1 MCARLS
7 AVLDKVRCGS
17 VLLNS
22 MNTQNGSNGNATK
35 LLQLEARMRERI
47 RGQDHALPRVVSLL
61 QRGELGLTK
70 PDRPRGSFLF
80 LGPTGVG
87 KTETALAFTDYLFG
101 KGRLFRFDM
110 SEYQTRD
117 SLGILLGGKLGERGT
132 LAMSYDK
139 AQSGTLLFDEIEKA
153 HVRVLDIFLQI
164 LDAAR
169 VTMANG
175 ETLDLSGF
183 YVVFTSNVG
192 GADLLNLQH
201 SAFATMERHVLARAQ
216 QTLRPELFARV
227 TEKLVFNRLS
237 YDCQLEI
244 AQLLLDHELNF
255 LRGKGHDLRADSI
268 VLPFIVHRGFH
279 PKLGARP
286 MRDAVEKLVGDA
298 VAIDLLTGGTGC
310 GRLFVDE
317 AGNCL
322 AIAALVG
329 AESPGENRQV

>member
-1 MCARLS
+1 MNAQP
-7 AVLDKVRCGS
+7 GS
-17 VLLNS
+17 D
-22 MNTQNGSNGNATK
+22 GKAAK
-35 LLQLEARMRERI
+35 LLHLETYMRERI
-47 RGQDHALPRVVSLL
+47 RGQEHVLPRVVSLL

-70 PDRPRGSFLF
+70 RNRPRGSFLF

-87 KTETALAFTDYLFG
+87 KTETALTFTDHLFG
-101 KGRLFRFDM
+101 TGRLFRFDM
-110 SEYQTRD
+110 SEYQTQD

-132 LAMSYDK
+132 LAMSYDQ

-216 QTLRPELFARV
+216 QALRPELFARV

-244 AQLLLDHELNF
+244 AQLLLDGELKF
-255 LRGKGHDLRADSI
+255 MREKSHVLHADST
-268 VLPFIVHRGFH
+268 VLPFIVRRGFH

-286 MRDAVEKLVGDA
+286 MRDMVEKLVGDA
-298 VAIDLLTGGTGC
+298 VANDLLTGGTGC
-310 GRLFVDE
+310 GRLLVDE

-322 AIAALVG
+322 TVAVPIAADST
-329 AESPGENRQV
+329 EENRQV

>member
-1 MCARLS
+1 MNAQ
-7 AVLDKVRCGS
+7 AGLDGR
-17 VLLNS
+17 
-22 MNTQNGSNGNATK
+22 AAK
-35 LLQLEARMRERI
+35 LLHLETYMRERI
-47 RGQDHALPRVVSLL
+47 RGQDHVLPRVVSLL

-70 PDRPRGSFLF
+70 RNRPRGSFLF

-87 KTETALAFTDYLFG
+87 KTETALTFTDHLFG
-101 KGRLFRFDM
+101 TGRLFRFDM
-110 SEYQTRD
+110 SEYQTQD

-132 LAMSYDK
+132 LAMSYDQ

-216 QTLRPELFARV
+216 QALRPELFARV

-244 AQLLLDHELNF
+244 AQLLLDGELKF
-255 LRGKGHDLRADSI
+255 MREKGHALRADST
-268 VLPFIVHRGFH
+268 VLPFIVRRGFH

-286 MRDAVEKLVGDA
+286 MRDTMEKLVGDA
-298 VAIDLLTGGTGC
+298 VANDLLTGGMGC
-310 GRLFVDE
+310 GRLLVDE

-322 AIAALVG
+322 TVAAFG
-329 AESPGENRQV
+329 AADSAKENRQV